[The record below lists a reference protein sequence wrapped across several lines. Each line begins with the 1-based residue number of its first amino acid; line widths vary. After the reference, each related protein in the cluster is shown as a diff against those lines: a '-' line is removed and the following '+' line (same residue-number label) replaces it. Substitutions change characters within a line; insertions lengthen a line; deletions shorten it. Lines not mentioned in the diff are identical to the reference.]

1 MRSRPAIRLGSRS
14 WLARCPTD
22 MRRLLLLLLFTLG
35 VLFLASRITELQQV
49 ANTMQRGDPRWLGLA
64 LVVHLLWMLNVAGSF
79 KAIYRLLGVDE
90 QILHLALVAAAAQ
103 FVSVIAPS
111 GGMGGMAVLL
121 ADGRKRGLPSGR
133 VTTGAALFLFG
144 EQVSLLAVAAVGLL
158 VLFKLNHL
166 SAAEVLAAVI
176 LGAIAL
182 IVGAVLVLGMESPE
196 YLTRALYWI
205 GMRLNRLLRPLLRRD
220 LVELSRTHT
229 FAHDVHEGLQ
239 EVRRTPHRLL
249 LPAAL
254 AGTSKVLLLTV
265 LALVFAAFGRPL
277 SASTLI
283 ASFSVGYLFY
293 IVSPT
298 PSGIGFVEGAMTLVL
313 TSLGMPIAT
322 AAVITLAF
330 RGITFWLT
338 ILYGMA
344 AMRWIGLQP
353 RPEPR

>member
-1 MRSRPAIRLGSRS
+1 
-14 WLARCPTD
+14 
-22 MRRLLLLLLFTLG
+22 MRRLLLILLISLG
-35 VLFLASRITELQQV
+35 ALFLISQFTELQQV

-64 LVVHLLWMLNVAGSF
+64 IVVHLLWILNVAGSF
-79 KAIYRLLGVDE
+79 KSIYRLLGVDE

-111 GGMGGMAVLL
+111 GGMGGVAVLL

-144 EQVSLLAVAAVGLL
+144 EQVSLLAVIAVGLL

-176 LGAIAL
+176 LVATAL
-182 IVGAVLVLGMESPE
+182 IVGALLILGMESPE
-196 YLTRALYWI
+196 LLTRALYWT
-205 GMRLNRLLRPLLRRD
+205 GERLNRLLRPLLRRD
-220 LVELSRTHT
+220 VVELSRTDT
-229 FAHDVHEGLQ
+229 FAHEIHEGLQ
-239 EVRRTPHRLL
+239 EVRRTPQGLL

-254 AGTSKVLLLTV
+254 AGSSKVLLLTI
-265 LALVFAAFGRPL
+265 LALVFAAFGQPL
-277 SASTLI
+277 SAGTLI

-313 TSLGMPIAT
+313 TSLGMHFGT
-322 AAVITLAF
+322 AAVVTLAF

-338 ILYGMA
+338 TLYGMA
-344 AMRWIGLQP
+344 AMRWIGLEP
-353 RPEPR
+353 RPEPQ